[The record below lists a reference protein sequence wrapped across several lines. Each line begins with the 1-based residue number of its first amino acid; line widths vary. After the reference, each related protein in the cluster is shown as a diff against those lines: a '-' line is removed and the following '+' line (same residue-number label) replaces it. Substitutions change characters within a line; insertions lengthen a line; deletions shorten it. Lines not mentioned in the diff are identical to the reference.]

1 MARRFL
7 TAEDVRRSKGAEIV
21 VDDDTVVTP
30 QALEV
35 AQAAGITVR
44 TGAWAYTEPT
54 PDRGPD
60 AQRAALHLPQMPE
73 PTGDDGMPI
82 DTGVIVTAVGRN
94 HPGVLAEITGA
105 AGSFG
110 VDVHDISQKAVDGY
124 FHLILTVQMLGSG
137 SFHDFKQ
144 CMECLGGPED
154 YAVRVM
160 HQRVFS
166 FMHRV

>member
-21 VDDDTVVTP
+21 IDESTVVTP

-35 AQAAGITVR
+35 AQSAGVTIR
-44 TGAWAYTEPT
+44 TGSGAYVEPD

-60 AQRAALHLPQMPE
+60 AARAALHMPLMPE
-73 PTGDDGMPI
+73 PADESGMGTGI
-82 DTGVIVTAVGRN
+82 IVTAVGRN
-94 HPGVLAEITGA
+94 RPGVLAEITGA
-105 AGSFG
+105 ISGFG
-110 VDVHDISQKAVDGY
+110 VDVHDISQKEMEGY
-124 FHLILTVQMLGSG
+124 FHLILTVQMSSG
-137 SFHDFKQ
+137 GNFADFKQ

-160 HQRVFS
+160 HDRVFRY
-166 FMHRV
+166 MHRV